1 MKIVAS
7 CRLQLHGTAVWVDHM
22 TTVVKLFQVQCHVL
36 AVVPAAAAI
45 PYVTCVRD
53 SPDQTLVGLLLHPG
67 LLLPFK
73 NGDKRRHGETCHG
86 SGYKHHKGLFSHS
99 QKVGHLGHF
108 AFEN

>member
-22 TTVVKLFQVQCHVL
+22 TTVIKLFQVQCHVL

-53 SPDQTLVGLLLHPG
+53 SPDQTLVGLLLHPA

-73 NGDKRRHGETCHG
+73 KETREDKNEPAPGDGRCKYSSGKINGLEKCIGCG
-86 SGYKHHKGLFSHS
+86 VGYR
-99 QKVGHLGHF
+99 
-108 AFEN
+108 